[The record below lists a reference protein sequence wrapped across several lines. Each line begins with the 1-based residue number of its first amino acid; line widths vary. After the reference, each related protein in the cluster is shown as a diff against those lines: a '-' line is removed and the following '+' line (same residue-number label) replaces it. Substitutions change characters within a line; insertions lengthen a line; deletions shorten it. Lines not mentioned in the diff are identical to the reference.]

1 MGHLVLIRFTKKK
14 DCTVTQWT
22 QSQHE
27 NKLTVAFI
35 KSYSSDVDILP
46 C

>member
-1 MGHLVLIRFTKKK
+1 MGQLVLIRFTKKK
-14 DCTVTQWT
+14 DLCAVSVTQWT

-35 KSYSSDVDILP
+35 MRYCSDY
-46 C
+46 